1 MKMTKKVLFSITL
14 LLNLCFFLVSCST
27 DHEPETVSKTSVKIN
42 LETPINIQVKE
53 LTNTVV
59 LLTNKQTKEVY
70 SIKDFSKTEKGYTAE
85 LKEIPVG
92 SYSVKAS
99 GKLTYEANG
108 KEAFMEVNSV
118 NENVEIA
125 GNSANE
131 INLLLNGYTGKEGF
145 VISEIFFRGTQTKA
159 GKPYFADQ
167 YIKIANNTDKVMYAD
182 SLVIMESIYTNGNK
196 HEYIKDYRNEGFA
209 AQAIYM
215 IPGNGKDV
223 PVKPGETLLLAL
235 NAKNHKAVNPNSF
248 DLSNANFEFY
258 DVSTNIVK
266 DEQNDNVK
274 DLERL
279 FTYSASILVLNM
291 SGVKAYA
298 IAKIQGSK
306 DDFLKNYK
314 YAAQYHNEINGK
326 LMTQQAYF
334 VPSLWVIDA
343 VNVDMKDNPHD
354 WNIIPV
360 SMDSGYTYCNDN
372 KKDKSGIGTAVV
384 RKKKN
389 GKYVDTNNSTEDFIP
404 KATPTVK

>member
-167 YIKIANNTDKVMYAD
+167 YIKIANNTDKVMYAC
-182 SLVIMESIYTNGNK
+182 LLYT
-196 HEYIKDYRNEGFA
+196 
-209 AQAIYM
+209 
-215 IPGNGKDV
+215 
-223 PVKPGETLLLAL
+223 
-235 NAKNHKAVNPNSF
+235 S
-248 DLSNANFEFY
+248 
-258 DVSTNIVK
+258 
-266 DEQNDNVK
+266 
-274 DLERL
+274 
-279 FTYSASILVLNM
+279 
-291 SGVKAYA
+291 
-298 IAKIQGSK
+298 
-306 DDFLKNYK
+306 
-314 YAAQYHNEINGK
+314 
-326 LMTQQAYF
+326 
-334 VPSLWVIDA
+334 PSPRD
-343 VNVDMKDNPHD
+343 
-354 WNIIPV
+354 
-360 SMDSGYTYCNDN
+360 
-372 KKDKSGIGTAVV
+372 
-384 RKKKN
+384 
-389 GKYVDTNNSTEDFIP
+389 
-404 KATPTVK
+404 